1 MFEERTGNA
10 SRDDD
15 DIGAGESLLEA
26 VILGEETGDFL
37 HRQSTQ
43 ILGVYSCLVTYGNGG
58 DVREISGNTG
68 GVDHIVESQLVDQ
81 RAGLEEEREGLLV
94 GTMVS

>member
-37 HRQSTQ
+37 RRQSTR

-58 DVREISGNTG
+58 DVRQISGNTG

-94 GTMVS
+94 GTMIS